1 MHICIVTLGECY
13 NNSCV
18 NGQCVEGTGPIHCN
32 CSGTG
37 FEGDKCQYGNNNI
50 INIFKIN
57 ICLKYVWNR
66 LVYTCKSW

>member
-1 MHICIVTLGECY
+1 MHICIVTLGACN

-18 NGQCVEGTGPIHCN
+18 NEQCFEGTGPIHCN

-37 FEGDKCQYGNNNI
+37 FEGVKWQYGNNNI

-57 ICLKYVWNR
+57 ICLKYFKDK
-66 LVYTCKSW
+66 LGYICKS